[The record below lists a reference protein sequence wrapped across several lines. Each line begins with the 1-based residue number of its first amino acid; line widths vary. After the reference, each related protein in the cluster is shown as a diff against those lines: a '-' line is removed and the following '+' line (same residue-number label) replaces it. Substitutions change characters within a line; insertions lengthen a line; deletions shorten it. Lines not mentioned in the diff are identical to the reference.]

1 MRRGRGGAPRALL
14 ALLGRVPVRAAIRL
28 AIVAAVAAP
37 AAAQSDPDL
46 APESFSESVEVEVV
60 NVEVRVSDR
69 KGRPITG
76 LTRDDFELYEDGRRV
91 EITYFAEVDEGAL
104 HAPAGP
110 APSEVPS
117 TPDAPV
123 TDRGPAAAPAADP
136 RDFVIFLDLGHLTP
150 AGMKKTFDGLR
161 TFVDDLLRPRDRVM
175 VVERQQNLRV
185 RLELTDDHARVSE
198 ELAAAAE
205 AAPLGIQ
212 YVTERRALLRGVRQA
227 LEQDDPVTSCT
238 QFEAQVAEQVIHQHA
253 GWVGGQVQGTIGALT
268 SLVRALAGLPG
279 NKTVLYVGEGLDQR
293 PAAEY
298 FHMLAELCPVN
309 RQAIQSNLLS
319 HDLSTDFHRMAAEAN
334 SNRVTFYTLDA
345 AGLQAGGSVE
355 GFDRHVRLQ
364 TVDLRM
370 AEANRQSPLY
380 QMANETGGR
389 AVFNTNEF
397 EGELGEISEDVSRYY
412 SLGFV
417 PEHRGDGRVHS
428 IRVELDARH
437 HDLRY
442 RRAYRD
448 KPRPERIVEA
458 MLGALLFGVEENPL
472 RVRVD
477 AGVAVAGPGGRWE
490 VPIRVVVPLEPVV
503 LVPGAGFSVGRLRLV
518 LAALEPDGE
527 WTAVR
532 QRDLPFKLSEEEAS
546 AGVPRFYEVMMDLP
560 SGESL
565 VAVGVRDE
573 QGGEASYLR
582 LPVEISPGGA
592 GADG

>member
-1 MRRGRGGAPRALL
+1 MGNGAGTVRNLCRL
-14 ALLGRVPVRAAIRL
+14 ALLCALFAL
-28 AIVAAVAAP
+28 AP
-37 AAAQSDPDL
+37 APAIAQDEEIP
-46 APESFSESVEVEVV
+46 PEAFAESVDVEVV

-69 KGRPITG
+69 QGRPITG
-76 LTRDDFELYEDGRRV
+76 LTRDDFRLFENGERV
-91 EITYFAEVDEGAL
+91 EITYFAEIDERI
-104 HAPAGP
+104 PAGP
-110 APSEVPS
+110 AGPAEAARSEPAAP
-117 TPDAPV
+117 PDAPA
-123 TDRGPAAAPAADP
+123 DESWAAAPAPDP

-150 AGMKKTFDGLR
+150 AGMKKTFGDLR
-161 TFVDDLLRPRDRVM
+161 TFVDDLLRPGDRVM

-185 RLELTDDHARVSE
+185 RLELTDDAARVSE

-205 AAPLGIQ
+205 AAPQGIQ
-212 YVTERRALLRGVRQA
+212 HVTERRGLLRGIRQA
-227 LEQDDPVTSCT
+227 LEQEDGAGNCT
-238 QFEAQVAEQVIHQHA
+238 PFEAQSAEQVIHQHA

-298 FHMLAELCPVN
+298 FHMLSELCPVN

-319 HDLSTDFHRMAAEAN
+319 YDLSTDFHRLAAEAN

-355 GFDRHVRLQ
+355 AFDQHVRLQ
-364 TVDLRM
+364 TVDLRI

-380 QMANETGGR
+380 QMADETGGR
-389 AVFNTNEF
+389 AIFNTNEF
-397 EGELGEISEDVSRYY
+397 EGELAEISEDVSRYY

-417 PEHRGDGRVHS
+417 PEHAGDGRVHAL
-428 IRVELDARH
+428 RVELDARH

-448 KPRPERIVEA
+448 KPRSERIVEA

-472 RVRVD
+472 RVRVE
-477 AGVAVAGPGGRWE
+477 AGEAVPGAEGRWE
-490 VPIRVVVPLEPVV
+490 VPIRIFVPLESVV
-503 LVPGAGFSVGRLRLV
+503 LAPGTGFSVGRLRLV
-518 LAALEPDGE
+518 LAALEPEGE

-532 QRDLPFKLSEEEAS
+532 QRDLPFKLSEAEAS
-546 AGVPRFYEVMMDLP
+546 AGVPRFYEVSMDLP
-560 SGESL
+560 AGESL

-573 QGGEASYLR
+573 QGGDASYLR
-582 LPVEISPGGA
+582 LPVVVKA
-592 GADG
+592 GEAAADG